1 MNYSI
6 SFTAEQL
13 QYVVKVLELRP
24 FNEVAALLMSI
35 KQQATDPNAP
45 DPKTPDNG

>member
-6 SFTAEQL
+6 NFTAEQL

-35 KQQATDPNAP
+35 KQQATDPKAP